1 MIMKKLTII
10 KIEWILSTALNF
22 HKSLD
27 LHEFIMNR
35 PNFFFNSDI
44 IIFSW
49 FRPSTPDPFSE
60 RRPASEIYATY
71 IYTNVLFWFKDVRG
85 NNFLLPTGLLYI
97 PLESPWK
104 NAIQRCTLFCYIL
117 TQGVLTTR
125 SHIIKKF
132 SPRFCHC
139 FGVCKILAP
148 YNFYFC
154 PCSCFLLMAGFGPSQ
169 SSSWLLS
176 SDERCIEV
184 LMTHPS
190 GKLQNIG
197 FKRLTR
203 TPSSTYLGSTSQL
216 KEGTQKYSPW

>member
-1 MIMKKLTII
+1 MKKLTII

-22 HKSLD
+22 RLKNWQFSVSSPTEKSDFHKSLD
-27 LHEFIMNR
+27 LHEFITNR

-85 NNFLLPTGLLYI
+85 NNFLLPTGLLYV

-104 NAIQRCTLFCYIL
+104 NAIQRCTLVCYIL

-139 FGVCKILAP
+139 FGVQ
-148 YNFYFC
+148 NFG
-154 PCSCFLLMAGFGPSQ
+154 SQRFLFLPLQ
-169 SSSWLLS
+169 LLS
-176 SDERCIEV
+176 AHGEV
-184 LMTHPS
+184 
-190 GKLQNIG
+190 
-197 FKRLTR
+197 R
-203 TPSSTYLGSTSQL
+203 TFP
-216 KEGTQKYSPW
+216 K

>member
-85 NNFLLPTGLLYI
+85 NNFLLPTGLSYV
-97 PLESPWK
+97 PLESPFK
-104 NAIQRCTLFCYIL
+104 KCNPTVHFVLLYFDTGCLNNQITYYKKIQSQILSLFWCA
-117 TQGVLTTR
+117 
-125 SHIIKKF
+125 KF
-132 SPRFCHC
+132 WLPTIFIFAPAVAFC
-139 FGVCKILAP
+139 
-148 YNFYFC
+148 
-154 PCSCFLLMAGFGPSQ
+154 
-169 SSSWLLS
+169 SWWG
-176 SDERCIEV
+176 SD
-184 LMTHPS
+184 LP
-190 GKLQNIG
+190 
-197 FKRLTR
+197 
-203 TPSSTYLGSTSQL
+203 
-216 KEGTQKYSPW
+216 